1 MGNVNTMTY
10 NISTSLAC
18 TVSNNTAAMNF
29 NGSAQKVIFTF
40 NPKQGFNLNYGDSS
54 DSFVV

>member
-1 MGNVNTMTY
+1 MTY